1 MHPGACSFPALWV
14 VEVRAE
20 GSGTQLDTW
29 SGVSFPHEGF
39 SQKGL
44 TVNDSGSR
52 LGLRIDK

>member
-1 MHPGACSFPALWV
+1 MHPGACSFPALRV

-29 SGVSFPHEGF
+29 SGVSFPHEG
-39 SQKGL
+39 SQKEL